1 MAADIQTYALTK
13 VQDEEE
19 ILINYKPWAS
29 VEKWVKYRFSAW
41 STFKSWFVMT
51 IVVLFFGFGGPG
63 YTLKSI
69 MQLIAAPSETEFT
82 TGVATGTA
90 TAIGTT
96 AIGTVGGVSSAAA
109 TQAMNIFFLQL
120 LGVLF
125 AGALG
130 LIGLRYTLEPTH
142 IKLSRKGIGLEWH
155 RGLFSYGAR
164 VPWEKLK
171 YIQVSWPP
179 DKTSPQ
185 DCLILLKTADDSTA
199 FKMRFGAIGS
209 VEERQK
215 MLRGIERW
223 GGQVGRD
230 PQLLEMLTPPQDH
243 SYTEL
248 WLQALSAPPKRER
261 LTPLHEGAE
270 LQEGGYRV
278 AGQLGVGGQ
287 GTAYLA
293 YTHENDDVVLKE
305 FILPVYVDINVRR
318 QSLDKMQHEA
328 AMLRRLDNPR
338 IVRLLDFFVE
348 DHRGY
353 LVLERIDGLSL
364 RAMVEQGTRFTQ
376 QEVISLA
383 SQMCEALSYL
393 HGLSPPVV
401 HRDFTPDNLILGKD
415 DLLKVVDFNVAQ
427 QTEAT
432 TTGTVVGKHCYIS
445 PEQFRGKPTVQ
456 SDIYSMGAS
465 LYYLLT
471 GEDPDPITSSHPIK
485 KVPEILP
492 SLDAIVAKAT
502 TLDAKKRYLTIEELM
517 KDLSAVSTVPE
528 SEPSITLAANQPAY
542 EDETDEPDETDSA
555 SSSVLHVGKS
565 EALLV
570 EALRSE
576 VKDEKVEQA

>member
-1 MAADIQTYALTK
+1 MADIQTYAISR
-13 VQDEEE
+13 VNDEEE
-19 ILINYKPWAS
+19 ILVNYKPWAS

-63 YTLKSI
+63 FVLKSI
-69 MQLIAAPSETEFT
+69 IGFITEQPSETL
-82 TGVATGTA
+82 VATGITVGAA
-90 TAIGTT
+90 TASG
-96 AIGTVGGVSSAAA
+96 AASAMSAQ
-109 TQAMNIFFLQL
+109 TINIFFLQL

-125 AGALG
+125 TGVLG
-130 LIGLRYTLEPTH
+130 VISLRYALEPTH
-142 IKLSRKGIGLEWH
+142 IRISRQGIGLEWR
-155 RGLFSYGAR
+155 RGLMSYGAR

-171 YIQVSWPP
+171 YVQVWWPP

-185 DCLILLKTADDSTA
+185 DCLILLKTENETP
-199 FKMRFGAIGS
+199 FKIRYGAINS

-215 MLRGIERW
+215 LMRGIERW
-223 GGQVGRD
+223 GGQVARD
-230 PQLLEMLTPPQDH
+230 PQLLEMLTPAQDH

-261 LTPLHEGAE
+261 LTPLPEGAQ

-293 YTHENDDVVLKE
+293 YTHENNDVVLKE

-364 RAMVEQGTRFTQ
+364 RRMVEEGKRFTQ

-383 SQMCEALSYL
+383 SQMCKALSYL

-415 DLLKVVDFNVAQ
+415 GLLKVVDFNVAQ

-445 PEQFRGKPTVQ
+445 PEQFRGKPNIQ
-456 SDIYSMGAS
+456 SDIYSMGAT

-471 GEDPDPITSSHPIK
+471 NEDPDPITSSHPTK
-485 KVPEILP
+485 KVPEVIP
-492 SLDAIVAKAT
+492 ALDAIVAKAT
-502 TLDAKKRYLTIEELM
+502 SLDTKKRYANIEELER
-517 KDLSAVSTVPE
+517 DILEVSSSRGTQIQSSE
-528 SEPSITLAANQPAY
+528 TKNSEPPDAEPPAS
-542 EDETDEPDETDSA
+542 TI
-555 SSSVLHVGKS
+555 
-565 EALLV
+565 LV
-570 EALRSE
+570 EAANLE
-576 VKDEKVEQA
+576 VVDEKKVEQV

>member
-1 MAADIQTYALTK
+1 MSDLETYALTK
-13 VQDEEE
+13 VEDEDD
-19 ILINYKPWAS
+19 ILVNYRPWAS

-63 YTLKSI
+63 FVLKSI
-69 MQLIAAPSETEFT
+69 VGLIAGPAET
-82 TGVATGTA
+82 
-90 TAIGTT
+90 
-96 AIGTVGGVSSAAA
+96 IGTVATVGSAATVA
-109 TQAMNIFFLQL
+109 TASAMNLFFLQL
-120 LGVLF
+120 LAGLF
-125 AGALG
+125 AGCLG
-130 LIGLRYTLEPTH
+130 IIGLRYALEPTH
-142 IKLSRKGIGLEWH
+142 LRLGRKGIGLEWR
-155 RGLFSYGAR
+155 RGIFSYGAR
-164 VPWEKLK
+164 VPWERLK
-171 YIQVSWPP
+171 YLQVWWPP
-179 DKTSPQ
+179 DKTSPS
-185 DCLILLKTADDSTA
+185 DCLILLKTDSDTP
-199 FKMRFGAIGS
+199 FKLRFGAINS
-209 VEERQK
+209 LEERQK
-215 MLRGIERW
+215 LLRGIERW

-230 PQLLEMLTPPQDH
+230 PQLLEMLTPAQDH

-261 LTPLHEGAE
+261 LTPLPEGAE

-293 YTHENDDVVLKE
+293 YTHENNDVVLKE

-364 RAMVEQGTRFTQ
+364 RRMVEEGERFTQ

-383 SQMCEALSYL
+383 VQMCESLSYL

-415 DLLKVVDFNVAQ
+415 GLLKVVDFNVAQ

-445 PEQFRGKPTVQ
+445 PEQFRGKPTPQ
-456 SDIYSMGAS
+456 SDIYSMGAT
-465 LYYLLT
+465 LHYLLT
-471 GEDPDPITSSHPIK
+471 NEDPDPITSSHPAKIN
-485 KVPEILP
+485 PEILP
-492 SLDAIVAKAT
+492 ALDAIVARAT
-502 TLDAKKRYLTIEELM
+502 TLDAKKRYANIEELM
-517 KDLSAVSTVPE
+517 RDLHALEVSSTQGTVMLE
-528 SEPSITLAANQPAY
+528 VS
-542 EDETDEPDETDSA
+542 DEN
-555 SSSVLHVGKS
+555 
-565 EALLV
+565 V
-570 EALRSE
+570 ER
-576 VKDEKVEQA
+576 VEKLEQV